1 MLIFELYVCLF
12 QHRSTVHGNIRVP
25 ICTNHDLIQN
35 MEPILLNYI
44 YLQMHVH
51 PSVSFFLFMLDLPV
65 LILIYNG
72 KYAQTSTYAVRL
84 FLCICYFI
92 CLKSITL
99 VV

>member
-1 MLIFELYVCLF
+1 MLNFELYVCLF
-12 QHRSTVHGNIRVP
+12 QHKSTVHGNIRVP

-35 MEPILLNYI
+35 MEPILLNCI

-65 LILIYNG
+65 LIYTMAN
-72 KYAQTSTYAVRL
+72 AQTSTYAVRL
-84 FLCICYFI
+84 FLCFCYFI